1 MPPAPH
7 YTRDNN
13 MKLLSQNPKTEKG
26 VDVGVYTWI
35 LHLAP
40 SWLSGYN
47 TCPMASKGCACAC
60 LNCSG
65 RGGIPDGTGTLQVS
79 GMVEGSPL
87 SWNVDLNRI
96 QTARI
101 RRTKRFFEDRSSFMG
116 DLVNDIETGL
126 RKATRDGMQP
136 AFRPNGT
143 SDLRYERVGAV
154 RNGDRFGSIFEA
166 FEGVQFYDYTKIPNR
181 RNIPANYHL
190 TFSLSESNDTDAVRA
205 IDSGM
210 SVAVPVWAKKGEAL
224 PDTWGG
230 YPAIDGDLTDVRFR
244 DPKGVVVLLRA
255 KGRPDRSNR
264 FIRNLD
270 DGFRLS
276 NNRRALPV
284 LK

>member
-1 MPPAPH
+1 
-7 YTRDNN
+7 

-26 VDVGVYTWI
+26 EAVGVYTWI

-87 SWNVDLNRI
+87 SWNVNLNRI

-116 DLVNDIETGL
+116 DLVKDIETGL
-126 RKATRDGMQP
+126 RKAMRDGMQP
-136 AFRPNGT
+136 AFRLNGT
-143 SDLRYERVGAV
+143 SDLRWELFGVERKGKQFANV
-154 RNGDRFGSIFEA
+154 FEA
-166 FEGVQFYDYTKIPNR
+166 FPEAQFYDYTKIPNR
-181 RNIPANYHL
+181 RGLPSNYHL
-190 TFSLSESNDTDAVRA
+190 TFSLSESNDAHA
-205 IDSGM
+205 IQAIRNGL
-210 SVAVPVWAKKGEAL
+210 SVAVPVWATKGEAL

-230 YPAIDGDLTDVRFR
+230 YPAVDGDLTDVRFR
-244 DPKGVVVLLRA
+244 DPRGAVVLLRA
-255 KGRPDRSNR
+255 KGRPDRSNT
-264 FIRNLD
+264 FIRD
-270 DGFRLS
+270 VRGAFQVRS
-276 NNRRALPV
+276 LPV

>member
-1 MPPAPH
+1 
-7 YTRDNN
+7 
-13 MKLLSQNPKTEKG
+13 MKLLSTNPKTEKG
-26 VDVGVYTWI
+26 ESVGVYTWI

-40 SWLSGYN
+40 SWLSGRN
-47 TCPMASKGCACAC
+47 VCPMASTGCATAC
-60 LNCSG
+60 LGYKG
-65 RGGIPDGTGTLQVS
+65 RGGIPDGSGSVDVS
-79 GMVEGSPL
+79 GIVQGSPL
-87 SWNVDLNRI
+87 EWRVSLNNI
-96 QTARI
+96 QRARI
-101 RRTKRFFEDRSSFMG
+101 RKTRRFFEDRAGFLA
-116 DLVNDIETGL
+116 DLVTDIDKGI
-126 RKATRDGMQP
+126 RKAQRDGMQP

-143 SDLRYERVGAV
+143 SDLRFELFETA
-154 RNGDRFGSIFEA
+154 RNGESFANIFEA
-166 FEGVQFYDYTKIPNR
+166 FPNTQFYDYTKIPNR

-190 TFSLSESNDTDAVRA
+190 TFSLSESNDADAVRA

-244 DPKGVVVLLRA
+244 DPKGVIVLLRV
-255 KGRPDRSNR
+255 KGKQDPSNR

-276 NNRRALPV
+276 NNRQALPV